1 MPQSDCNTV
10 TVYGSITAC
19 PGKKAIAGVRRRL
32 YYIEKASVAA
42 FPSLPA
48 ITGASGQKM
57 EDLAV
62 LSGEFTLAAD
72 KYFKHID
79 LKDEAS
85 NVTFE
90 AVGENG
96 SQLFNNQANAIVTG
110 IGDEVKGFSRQA
122 LNDDL
127 IFIYQNRDGS
137 FCMIGNE
144 AFTCHTT
151 PSGDTGSEATGAITT
166 TLAIQCYDEAPVPTF
181 KGKLY
186 IAEGTYIDCADG
198 QEKTDPEDNG

>member
-1 MPQSDCNTV
+1 MPECNQAQ
-10 TVYGSITAC
+10 VYGSLTAC
-19 PGKKAIAGVRRRL
+19 PGKKSLAGIRRRL
-32 YYIEKASVAA
+32 YYIEKSSVVA
-42 FPSLPA
+42 FPTLPA
-48 ITGASGQKM
+48 ITGANSQVM
-57 EDLAV
+57 ADLAK

-72 KYFKHID
+72 KFFKHID

-96 SQLFNNQANAIVTG
+96 SKLFNNQANAIVTG
-110 IGDEVKGFSRQA
+110 MDDEVKGFCRQA

-127 IFIYQNRDGS
+127 LYVYQNRDGK
-137 FCMIGNE
+137 FCVIGNE

-151 PSGDTGSEATGAITT
+151 PTGDTGTEPTGAITT

-181 KGKLY
+181 GGKLY
-186 IAEGTYIDCADG
+186 IASGTYIDCADG
-198 QEKTDPEDNG
+198 QEKHDPATSG

>member
-1 MPQSDCNTV
+1 MPGCNQAQ
-10 TVYGSITAC
+10 VYGSLEAC
-19 PGKKAIAGVRRRL
+19 PGKKSLAGIRRRL
-32 YYIEKASVAA
+32 YYIEKSAVAA
-42 FPSLPA
+42 FPSLPD
-48 ITGASGQKM
+48 ITGTNSQEMK
-57 EDLAV
+57 DLAV
-62 LSGEFTLAAD
+62 LLGEFTLAAD

-90 AVGENG
+90 GVGENG
-96 SQLFNNQANAIVTG
+96 SKLFNNQANAIVTG
-110 IGDEVKGFSRQA
+110 MGDEVKGFCRQA

-127 IFIYQNRDGS
+127 IYVYQNRDGK
-137 FCMIGNE
+137 FCVIGNE

-151 PSGDTGSEATGAITT
+151 PTGDTGTEPTGAITT

-186 IAEGTYIDCADG
+186 TAEKTYIDCEDG
-198 QEKTDPEDNG
+198 QEKTDP